1 MTEIKI
7 NMSVSIPYII
17 YDLFLTELER
27 DGFVFVKFGEY
38 SLVLSK
44 CDAEKHGDII
54 LCKCDHPIE
63 IVGTKW
69 QHIELLSLKG
79 MPFDAMPTGQIKYR
93 ERCYKCD
100 CVTPTPVEV

>member
-1 MTEIKI
+1 MPEIKI

-27 DGFVFVKFGEY
+27 DGFVFVVFVKFGEY

-54 LCKCDHPIE
+54 LCKCGHPIK

-69 QHIELLSLKG
+69 QHIELSISKG
-79 MPFDAMPTGQIKYR
+79 YAAI
-93 ERCYKCD
+93 
-100 CVTPTPVEV
+100 